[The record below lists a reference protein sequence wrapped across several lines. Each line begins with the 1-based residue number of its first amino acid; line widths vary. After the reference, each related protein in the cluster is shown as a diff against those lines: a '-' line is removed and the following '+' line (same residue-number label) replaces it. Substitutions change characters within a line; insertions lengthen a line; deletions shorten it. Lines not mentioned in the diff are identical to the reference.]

1 MVSPMPLVWHAGN
14 RSFWCS
20 KNDVTMPANIATTE
34 DLQRLKDEL
43 LRELRQLI
51 QPATNTTTAEG
62 RQWLKSYEV
71 RQLLGIS
78 ASTLQTMR
86 LNGTISYTKVGG
98 LLFYSY
104 ADILKLMTPRQV
116 ARAGQQQRFAE
127 RRLQLLRSR

>member
-1 MVSPMPLVWHAGN
+1 
-14 RSFWCS
+14 
-20 KNDVTMPANIATTE
+20 MPANIATTE